1 MSVFTDY
8 TESDN
13 TFNVGF
19 GQQTRIIKY
28 IRDILLNWFADS
40 RNIKDSRLLPLL
52 YDRKGSLNKGLI
64 KVDTPFNQDKRFSGT
79 TPAVIINR
87 GAIQYD
93 LQPVNSNPGN
103 PAFTNNPTN
112 PIISQFRLKTFNVT
126 ITVITESHDGTD
138 LLAELIQLFLAMNYK
153 AIREDCPLLNAFKML
168 GVSQIQKLQQGQ
180 QGNAKQLYL
189 TNITVLIGTH
199 ITWTEDTQGPV
210 FNGIRLSSKFN

>member
-8 TESDN
+8 TEDTN
-13 TFNVGF
+13 TFKPGF

-28 IRDILLNWFADS
+28 VRDILLNWFADS

-52 YDRKGSLNKGLI
+52 YDKNGNLNKGLI
-64 KVDTPFNQDKRFSGT
+64 KIDTPFSQDKRFSGT
-79 TPAVIINR
+79 TPAIIINR

-93 LQPVNSNPGN
+93 LQPVNSNPLN
-103 PAFTNNPTN
+103 EQVLNNPTK
-112 PIISQFRLKTFNVT
+112 PFIGQFRLKIFPVT

-153 AIREDCPLLNAFKML
+153 VIRQDCPILNAFKL
-168 GVSQIQKLQQGQ
+168 SGVSQIQKLDMGQ
-180 QGNAKQLYL
+180 AGNAKQLY
-189 TNITVLIGTH
+189 TTAINIMIGTH

-210 FNGIRLSSKFN
+210 FNGFRTKTHIN

>member
-8 TESDN
+8 TEDKS
-13 TFNVGF
+13 TFFPGF
-19 GQQTRIIKY
+19 GQQTRIVKY
-28 IRDILLNWFADS
+28 VRDILLNWFADS

-52 YDRKGSLNKGLI
+52 YDKNGNLNKGLI

-79 TPAVIINR
+79 TPAIIINR
-87 GAIQYD
+87 GAIQYS

-103 PAFTNNPTN
+103 QAFTYNPTQ
-112 PIISQFRLKTFNVT
+112 PVIGQFRLKTFTAT

-153 AIREDCPLLNAFKML
+153 AIRQDCPILNAFKL
-168 GVSQIQKLQQGQ
+168 QGVSQIQKLDYGQ

-189 TNITVLIGTH
+189 TTINILIGTH
-199 ITWTEDTQGPV
+199 IVWTQDTQGPV
-210 FNGIRLSSKFN
+210 FSGIRLN

>member
-13 TFNVGF
+13 TFSAGF

-40 RNIKDSRLLPLL
+40 RNIKDPRLLPLL
-52 YDRKGSLNKGLI
+52 YDRKGNLNKGLI

-103 PAFTNNPTN
+103 PQFYKNSTNA
-112 PIISQFRLKTFNVT
+112 PIAQFRLKTFPLI

-153 AIREDCPLLNAFKML
+153 MIRQDCPLLNAFKMT

-199 ITWTEDTQGPV
+199 VTWTQDTQGPV
-210 FNGIRLSSKFN
+210 YGGFRAKTQFK

>member
-13 TFNVGF
+13 TFNIGF

-52 YDRKGSLNKGLI
+52 YDRKGNLNKGLI

-93 LQPVNSNPGN
+93 LQPVNCNPGN
-103 PAFTNNPTN
+103 PEFYKNATNA
-112 PIISQFRLKTFNVT
+112 PIAQFRLKTFPLI

-153 AIREDCPLLNAFKML
+153 MIRQDCPLLNAFKMT

-199 ITWTEDTQGPV
+199 VTWTQDTQGPV
-210 FNGIRLSSKFN
+210 YGGFRAKTQFK

>member
-40 RNIKDSRLLPLL
+40 RNIKDPRLLPLL
-52 YDRKGSLNKGLI
+52 YDRKGNLNKGLI

-126 ITVITESHDGTD
+126 ITVVTESHDGTD

-153 AIREDCPLLNAFKML
+153 VIRQDCPILNAFKL
-168 GVSQIQKLQQGQ
+168 SGVSQIQKLDMGQ
-180 QGNAKQLYL
+180 AGNAKQLY
-189 TNITVLIGTH
+189 TTAINIMIGTH

-210 FNGIRLSSKFN
+210 FNGFRTKTHIN

>member
-8 TESDN
+8 TETDD
-13 TFNVGF
+13 TFKPGF
-19 GQQTRIIKY
+19 GQQTRIVKY
-28 IRDILLNWFADS
+28 VRDILLNWFADS

-52 YDRKGSLNKGLI
+52 YDKKGNLNKGLI
-64 KVDTPFNQDKRFSGT
+64 RVDTPFSQDKRFSGT
-79 TPAVIINR
+79 TPAIIINR

-103 PAFTNNPTN
+103 PKFYQNPTQA
-112 PIISQFRLKTFNVT
+112 PIAQFRLKTFPLTV
-126 ITVITESHDGTD
+126 TVITESHDGTD
-138 LLAELIQLFLAMNYK
+138 LLAELVQLFLAMNYK
-153 AIREDCPLLNAFKML
+153 VIRQDCPLLNAFKMT

-199 ITWTEDTQGPV
+199 ITWTQDTQGPV
-210 FNGIRLSSKFN
+210 YGGFRAKTQFK